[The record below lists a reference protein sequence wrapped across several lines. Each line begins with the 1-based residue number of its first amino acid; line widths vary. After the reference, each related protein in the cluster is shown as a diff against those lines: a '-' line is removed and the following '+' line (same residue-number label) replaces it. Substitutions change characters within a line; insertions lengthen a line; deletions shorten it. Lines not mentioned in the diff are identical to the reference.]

1 MGIFKPESLG
11 IIFLL
16 LLCFPLSPVLYFII
30 CAALSWG
37 FPHSSVGKESAYNA
51 GDPGLIAALLYLW
64 YSMCPLKHMCFKT
77 HVQKG
82 LWGACRW
89 IPAPI
94 LIPES
99 PVILA
104 FVSAVSQRNKNIIL
118 SSALAGPVQN
128 LSWGSLCAE
137 IRSQAS
143 WANFLAVPET
153 WLFPHFRSGVK
164 KLTVSSNNTLL

>member
-37 FPHSSVGKESAYNA
+37 FPHSSVGKESTYNA
-51 GDPGLIAALLYLW
+51 GDPGLIATLLYLW
-64 YSMCPLKHMCFKT
+64 

-82 LWGACRW
+82 LWRACQW

-99 PVILA
+99 LVILA

-143 WANFLAVPET
+143 WANILVVPET